1 LIPTSQPTEENSK
14 WIKDLNVSPL
24 VVSCETT
31 KGKHRKTL
39 QDTVIGSNFQ
49 NRTPIAQ
56 EIITRI
62 DKYDR
67 IKLKSFYTS
76 EETFTQGKR
85 QPAEWEKIF
94 ASYSSDRKLIS
105 RMKNSKIK
113 HRKNKCNQ

>member
-1 LIPTSQPTEENSK
+1 
-14 WIKDLNVSPL
+14 V
-24 VVSCETT
+24 
-31 KGKHRKTL
+31 KHRKTL